1 MTQGFRPI
9 EWRFG
14 RLYRESM
21 TTRKP
26 ATIKIVAGETP
37 ERRSRW
43 LEVTLL
49 AALVLLIGAG
59 AAVASVVQNGNAQ
72 QASLDGSAGAGTTPA
87 ATLKLGYFGNVT
99 HAPALV
105 GLQEGILQKDLGA
118 TKLSTQVFNAGPA
131 AVEAL
136 NAGAI
141 DAAYLGPNPA
151 INSFVK
157 SKGDSIRIIA
167 GAASGGAQL
176 VVKPSISSAAD
187 LKGKVLAT
195 PQLGGT
201 QDVALRAWLAKQGY
215 KAAPNGGGDVTIN
228 PTDNAQTLKLFQDGK
243 LDGAWLPEPWASRL
257 VLQAGA
263 KVLVDEKDLWDG
275 SLSGKPGEFPTT
287 ILIVSKTYLAQH
299 PGTVKA
305 LLKGHIDSVQWL
317 QENSGAKAA
326 DAINSGLRAAA
337 GSALPADVISRSLS
351 NLKFTDDP
359 LAGTY
364 RKLLKDG
371 VDAGVTKQADINGI
385 FDLSLLNAVLK
396 DAGMPAVPVA
406 GLGKP

>member
-1 MTQGFRPI
+1 
-9 EWRFG
+9 
-14 RLYRESM
+14 M
-21 TTRKP
+21 TTRKPP
-26 ATIKIVAGETP
+26 ATIKIVAGQNP
-37 ERRSRW
+37 GRRRRG
-43 LEVTLL
+43 LEIVLL

-59 AAVASVVQNGNAQ
+59 AAVASMLHNDKSAAPANA
-72 QASLDGSAGAGTTPA
+72 AGAGTPA

-105 GLQEGILQKDLGA
+105 GLQEGILQKDLGQ

-176 VVKPSISSAAD
+176 VVKPSISGAAD
-187 LKGKVLAT
+187 LKVKVLAT

-215 KAAPNGGGDVTIN
+215 KTDPNGGGDVTIN

-257 VLQAGA
+257 VLQAGG
-263 KVLVDEKDLWDG
+263 KVLIDEKDLWDG
-275 SLSGKPGEFPTT
+275 SLTGKPGEFPTT
-287 ILIVSKTYLAQH
+287 ILIVNKTFLEQH
-299 PGTVKA
+299 PQTVRA
-305 LLKGHIDSVQWL
+305 LLKGHVESVQWL
-317 QENSGAKAA
+317 QDNPGAKAA
-326 DAINSGLRAAA
+326 DAINAGLKAAA
-337 GSALPADVISRSLS
+337 GSALPADVITRSLS
-351 NLKFTDDP
+351 NLTFTDDP

-371 VDAGVTKQADINGI
+371 ADSGVTKQADINGV
-385 FDLSLLNAVLK
+385 FDLTQLNSVLR
-396 DAGMPAVPVA
+396 DAGKPAVPVA
-406 GLGKP
+406 GLGTQ